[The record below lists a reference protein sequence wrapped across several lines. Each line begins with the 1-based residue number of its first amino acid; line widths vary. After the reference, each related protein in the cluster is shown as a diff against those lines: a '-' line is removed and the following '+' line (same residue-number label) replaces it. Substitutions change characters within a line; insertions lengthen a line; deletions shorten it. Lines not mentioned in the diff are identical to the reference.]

1 MTEELLAIFVLL
13 ESSTRI
19 RLYSAAMILSQW
31 FRPPAE
37 LYRMANVSHRRAELE
52 LARLVAEGWLERH
65 EKGSANYTRLVRFTQ
80 GPTPINLIGVQRSK
94 RSGYSDQLDRGTAI
108 ETIGVQRSKRS
119 GYSTSSH
126 ARGPAPPD
134 LDLAKGSD
142 PSVHPEGSGE
152 AHARTGETFRATD
165 LRGSD
170 VQWVKAQ
177 WSVSGA
183 VAHTCWTRLLSLKLT
198 REEGRLYLIAA
209 KRGTHDAFRG
219 LWGPKGA
226 DKPLGAACT
235 RERVEPWIEWHRRA
249 RVELPRVSIRDTR
262 PSAEELAQRAELA
275 KRAQRAAAGELD
287 ERTIEIPI
295 LEIGRSRQ

>member
-80 GPTPINLIGVQRSK
+80 GPTPINL
-94 RSGYSDQLDRGTAI
+94 
-108 ETIGVQRSKRS
+108 IGVQRSKRS